1 MGIASLVIGIL
12 ALILG
17 FIPFC
22 GYIALLPALVGI
34 GLGVADIM
42 QKNKAKESGATTESP
57 VMGIIGAALNGVAVL
72 IIGVWTIFFAQAVKE
87 AANDPEFKDAMKQL
101 GNAFDSLKTAETAL
115 EPEKLTRANFNKL
128 KKGMT
133 LAEVESVIGKTKF
146 NATGEDD
153 NEAGEARIWKGSGFK
168 VITVVFVNGKVTE
181 LSQLGLE

>member
-34 GLGVADIM
+34 GLGVADMM
-42 QKNKAKESGATTESP
+42 QKNKAKELGTTTESP
-57 VMGIIGAALNGVAVL
+57 VIGIVGAVLNGVAVL
-72 IIGVWTIFFAQAVKE
+72 IIGAYTLFFAKAIQE

-101 GNAFDSLKTAETAL
+101 GNTFDSLKTAETAL
-115 EPEKLTRANFNKL
+115 EPEKLTRANFDKL

-133 LAEVESVIGKTKF
+133 LAEVESIIGKTKF
-146 NATGEDD
+146 NATGEED
-153 NEAGEARIWKGSGFK
+153 NKTGEAYIWKGSGFK
-168 VITVVFVNGKVTE
+168 VITVVFVAGKVSE
-181 LSQLGLE
+181 LSQFGLE